1 MGIANKLNSGRRETM
16 PENINTKELTFIKA
30 AELAKLNPPY
40 PLPVLGYFIN
50 TKGDYG
56 ASVTLAVKS
65 GNDVIGVNLPSRY
78 VEQFKDLTD
87 DEVVTS
93 VLVEKYVTSPEG
105 CFLKIIDE
113 CLLLKCQAVE
123 AFHLISEHL
132 YVGKSLIVILKLC
145 VLLLVVA

>member
-1 MGIANKLNSGRRETM
+1 M

-56 ASVTLAVKS
+56 ASVTMAVKS
-65 GNDVIGVNLPSRY
+65 GNDIIGVNLPSRY

-87 DEVVTS
+87 DEVADILNGGLQITGIKAGVKTKNGVT
-93 VLVEKYVTSPEG
+93 
-105 CFLKIIDE
+105 CFIEFED
-113 CLLLKCQAVE
+113 V
-123 AFHLISEHL
+123 
-132 YVGKSLIVILKLC
+132 
-145 VLLLVVA
+145 

>member
-1 MGIANKLNSGRRETM
+1 MGIANRLNSGRRETM

-65 GNDVIGVNLPSRY
+65 GNDIIGVNIPSRY

-87 DEVVTS
+87 EEVQDILNGGLQITGIKAGVKTKNGVTCFIEFED
-93 VLVEKYVTSPEG
+93 VDPEIP
-105 CFLKIIDE
+105 FR
-113 CLLLKCQAVE
+113 
-123 AFHLISEHL
+123 
-132 YVGKSLIVILKLC
+132 
-145 VLLLVVA
+145 

>member
-65 GNDVIGVNLPSRY
+65 GNDVLGVNIPSRY

-87 DEVVTS
+87 DEVQDILNGGLQITGIKAGVKTKNGVTCFIEFED
-93 VLVEKYVTSPEG
+93 VETIP
-105 CFLKIIDE
+105 FN
-113 CLLLKCQAVE
+113 
-123 AFHLISEHL
+123 
-132 YVGKSLIVILKLC
+132 
-145 VLLLVVA
+145 

>member
-16 PENINTKELTFIKA
+16 PESINTKELTFIKA

-65 GNDVIGVNLPSRY
+65 GDDIIGVNIPSRY
-78 VEQFKDLTD
+78 VDQFKSLTD
-87 DEVVTS
+87 EEVQDILNGGLQITGIKGGVKTKNGVT
-93 VLVEKYVTSPEG
+93 
-105 CFLKIIDE
+105 CFIEFEDVDSYE
-113 CLLLKCQAVE
+113 VP
-123 AFHLISEHL
+123 FN
-132 YVGKSLIVILKLC
+132 
-145 VLLLVVA
+145 

>member
-1 MGIANKLNSGRRETM
+1 MGIANRLNSGRRETM

-65 GNDVIGVNLPSRY
+65 GNDVLGVNLPSRY

-87 DEVVTS
+87 DEVADILNGGLQITGIKAGVKTKNGVT
-93 VLVEKYVTSPEG
+93 
-105 CFLKIIDE
+105 CFIEFEDVDPYE
-113 CLLLKCQAVE
+113 VP
-123 AFHLISEHL
+123 FN
-132 YVGKSLIVILKLC
+132 
-145 VLLLVVA
+145 